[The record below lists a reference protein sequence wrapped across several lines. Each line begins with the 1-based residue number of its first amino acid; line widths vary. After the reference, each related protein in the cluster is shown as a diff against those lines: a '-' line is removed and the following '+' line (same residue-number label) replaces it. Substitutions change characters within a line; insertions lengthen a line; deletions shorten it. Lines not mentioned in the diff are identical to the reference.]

1 MKVRSPD
8 GRQWRI
14 GRRWLP
20 RRPRLGRV
28 DTPDLGG
35 ADLPDFD
42 LGDDLGVLATIG
54 LAIIGV
60 IVAVFLALVL
70 FNVIAI
76 AIELTL
82 VIVLLVAGLV
92 GRVVFRRPWQ
102 VVARSGDESHSW
114 RVVGWLRSRRVIADV
129 AGQLETGTREPRPA
143 EALDPAPR

>member
-1 MKVRSPD
+1 VRGPD

-28 DTPDLGG
+28 DVGDAGLG
-35 ADLPDFD
+35 LPDFG
-42 LGDDLGVLATIG
+42 LGGGDDLGIVGTI
-54 LAIIGV
+54 LLV
-60 IVAVFLALVL
+60 IAAVVVAVFVALVL

-76 AIELTL
+76 AIELTA
-82 VIVLLVAGLV
+82 VIVLLVAGVV

-102 VVARSGDESHSW
+102 VVARAGEHSFSW

-129 AGQLETGTREPRPA
+129 GAQLEAGAREPHPT
-143 EALDPAPR
+143 EALDPPL

>member
-1 MKVRSPD
+1 MKVHSPD

-35 ADLPDFD
+35 NLPDLDF
-42 LGDDLGVLATIG
+42 GDDLGILGTI
-54 LAIIGV
+54 LVAVVAV
-60 IVAVFLALVL
+60 ILAVFLALVL

-82 VIVLLVAGLV
+82 VIVLLVAGV
-92 GRVVFRRPWQ
+92 IGRVVFRRPWH
-102 VVARSGDESHSW
+102 VVARCGEQSFSW

-129 AGQLETGTREPRPA
+129 AGQLAAGAREPRPA
-143 EALDPAPR
+143 EALDPPR

>member
-1 MKVRSPD
+1 VRVRSPD
-8 GRQWRI
+8 GREWRI

-28 DTPDLGG
+28 DVPDLGV
-35 ADLPDFD
+35 PD
-42 LGDDLGVLATIG
+42 LGVGADDLGIVGTI
-54 LAIIGV
+54 LLVIVGV
-60 IVAVFLALVL
+60 VVAVFVALVL

-82 VIVLLVAGLV
+82 VIVLLVAGIV

-102 VVARSGDESHSW
+102 VVARSGSDSFSW

-129 AGQLETGTREPRPA
+129 GAQLAGGAREPRPA
-143 EALDPAPR
+143 EALDPPL